1 MTNAVFTDIF
11 DGNLTDNNTTTGT
24 NLDDVILGDNGND
37 FLTGLAGN
45 DLLFGNNGND
55 RIDGGLGNDEINGGL
70 GNDTIDGG
78 FGLDTLDGGAGIDTL
93 DVTFFSGAYVLNLTT
108 GVTNFVGETGINFEN
123 VNTGSGNDSITGSA
137 ADNVINT
144 GSGNDTING
153 GNGNDILIGG
163 AGTDRITD
171 GGGDDIY
178 KYFSTSES
186 QVGVARDILTDFTP
200 GFDKI
205 DLSAI
210 DSELS
215 LLGNQAF
222 KFIGTAAFTGGAG
235 EVRYFASGSNL
246 FVQAEINGDG
256 NILADLEIQVN
267 GLSTIAATNFIL

>member
-37 FLTGLAGN
+37 FLRGLAGN

-55 RIDGGLGNDEINGGL
+55 RIDGGDGSDEINGGL

-78 FGLDTLDGGAGIDTL
+78 FGLDTLNGGAGVDTL

-108 GVTNFVGETGINFEN
+108 GVTNFVGETAINFEN
-123 VNTGSGNDSITGSA
+123 VNTGAGNDSITGSVA
-137 ADNVINT
+137 NNVINT

-153 GNGNDILIGG
+153 GDGDDILIGG

-186 QVGVARDILTDFTP
+186 QVGVSRDILTDFTS

-210 DSELS
+210 DAELS
-215 LLGNQAF
+215 VFGNQAF
-222 KFIGTAAFTGGAG
+222 NFIGTAAFTGTAG
-235 EVRYFASGSNL
+235 EVRYFTSGSNL
-246 FVQAEINGDG
+246 FVQAEINNDG
-256 NILADLEIQVN
+256 NTIADLEIQLN
-267 GLSTIAATNFIL
+267 GLSTIAATDFIL

>member
-37 FLTGLAGN
+37 FLRGLAGN

-55 RIDGGLGNDEINGGL
+55 RIDGGDGSDEINGGL

-78 FGLDTLDGGAGIDTL
+78 FGLDILNGGAGVDTL

-108 GVTNFVGETGINFEN
+108 GVTNFVGETAINFEN
-123 VNTGSGNDSITGSA
+123 VNTGAGNDSITGSVA
-137 ADNVINT
+137 NNVINT

-153 GNGNDILIGG
+153 GDGDDILIGG

-186 QVGVARDILTDFTP
+186 QVGVARDILTDFTS

-210 DSELS
+210 DAELS
-215 LLGNQAF
+215 VFGNQAF
-222 KFIGTAAFTGGAG
+222 NFIGTAAFTGTAG
-235 EVRYFASGSNL
+235 EVRYFTSGSNL
-246 FVQAEINGDG
+246 FVQAEINNDG
-256 NILADLEIQVN
+256 NTLADLEIQLN
-267 GLSTIAATNFIL
+267 GLSTIAATDFIL